1 VLLKKYKKTKM
12 TQKQNININKELND
26 GVRKKIKLTSSKVC
40 FYLQTINK
48 FLFLTIFVIVAYF
61 IFNTNDLAIKG
72 FVLRD
77 LSMKFYEVNDFNKEL
92 DLEVLKLESSEYVS
106 KKAQEIKMV
115 KVDKI
120 DYIET
125 KKEVAKK

>member
-1 VLLKKYKKTKM
+1 M